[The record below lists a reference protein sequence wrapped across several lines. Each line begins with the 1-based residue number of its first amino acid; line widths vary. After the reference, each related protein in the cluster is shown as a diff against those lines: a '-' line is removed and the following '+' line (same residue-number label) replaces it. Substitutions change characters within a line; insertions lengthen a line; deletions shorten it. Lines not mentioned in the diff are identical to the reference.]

1 MEQEMSLNE
10 KLSKLGFKD
19 VFEIVPGLIYEFI
32 SNGRRIRMSV
42 GNAVDPRAPSVMAFF
57 EEISGDIMIL
67 EPAASVEGP
76 VLQGAVAL
84 AKDLGLASG
93 N

>member
-1 MEQEMSLNE
+1 MSLNE

-42 GNAVDPRAPSVMAFF
+42 GNAIGPRVPSAMG
-57 EEISGDIMIL
+57 I
-67 EPAASVEGP
+67 
-76 VLQGAVAL
+76 
-84 AKDLGLASG
+84 ASG
-93 N
+93 LGTSAAAPFRSPKK